1 MRLKEECNSVLKKYK
16 VIELV
21 LSILFIIVTILCFVV
36 ETKILLF
43 VDCLILMTFLI
54 DLGIE
59 FYIINAY
66 KQVDA
71 YFNLV
76 YKLKKVNDKE
86 KIKELNSSLTK
97 YQRNIIECMKKS
109 K

>member
-36 ETKILLF
+36 ETNILLF